1 MDFLQLSEYMSVS
14 ITLIILTVA
23 SVCDI
28 RTREVPDKVWLIYGP
43 IGLALTIYRTHVD
56 PSLLL
61 FTAVSIGLSILL
73 AFGLVLFGIS
83 GGADAKGLICL
94 SLTLPLPPTI
104 LSPLLGYVFPFFPI
118 VVLVT
123 GYFCTLSVVV
133 WILAKNLVQLTR
145 LRSGMFKGLENEP
158 EWKKA
163 LAFIT
168 GFPTSVRQLQ
178 STFYLF
184 PMEKVVED
192 QNGARRTFQLYSN
205 ADVDREPLLTE
216 FISSMRKVGSPD
228 NVWVSPGLPLLVFI
242 LIAVVIV
249 LALGDPVFGGILQ
262 LLR

>member
-1 MDFLQLSEYMSVS
+1 MNFLQISEYMSVS
-14 ITLIILTVA
+14 ITLAILTIA
-23 SVCDI
+23 SVYDI
-28 RTREVPDKVWLIYGP
+28 RTREVPDKIWLIYGP
-43 IGLALTIYRTHVD
+43 VGLALTIYRTYVD
-56 PSLLL
+56 PSQLL
-61 FTAVSIGLSILL
+61 FTVISIGFSILL
-73 AFGLVLFGIS
+73 AFGIVFFGLS

-133 WILAKNLVQLTR
+133 WMLAKNLALLTR
-145 LRSGMFKGLENEP
+145 LRSGMFKGLESEP
-158 EWKKA
+158 AWKKA

-192 QNGARRTFQLYSN
+192 QNGAHRTFQLYAN
-205 ADVDREPLLTE
+205 ADVDREPILNE
-216 FISSMRKVGSPD
+216 FVDSMRKVGSPD
-228 NVWVSPGLPLLVFI
+228 IVWVSPGLPLLVFI

-249 LALGDPVFGGILQ
+249 LALGDPVFGGILH